1 MIRIE
6 KHNKPAHAW
15 GIASLILGILSLFLF
30 LAPYFGLPLAIT
42 AIVFQRKQEKIES
55 TGIATGGL
63 VTGVI
68 GIILNSAA
76 LVFLVGAL
84 IFMRVIK

>member
-1 MIRIE
+1 ME
-6 KHNKPAHAW
+6 KQKKLTHAW

-63 VTGVI
+63 VTGII
-68 GIILNSAA
+68 GIIINSAV
-76 LVFLVGAL
+76 LVLLVGVLLLRKAL
-84 IFMRVIK
+84 K